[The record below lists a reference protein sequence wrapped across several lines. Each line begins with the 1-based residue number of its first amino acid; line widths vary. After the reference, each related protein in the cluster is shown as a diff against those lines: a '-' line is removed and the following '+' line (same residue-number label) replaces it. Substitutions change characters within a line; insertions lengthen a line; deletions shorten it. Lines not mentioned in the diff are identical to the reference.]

1 MFEIKTFSMVIFEK
15 LPWADLLIDFT
26 EFKLGF
32 SLKTFF
38 PPQML
43 WWRDCQRYLLY
54 LYSD

>member
-1 MFEIKTFSMVIFEK
+1 MFEIKIFSMVIFEK
-15 LPWADLLIDFT
+15 FPWTDLLIDFT

-43 WWRDCQRYLLY
+43 
-54 LYSD
+54 

>member
-26 EFKLGF
+26 ELKLGF
-32 SLKTFF
+32 SLKIFF

-43 WWRDCQRYLLY
+43 
-54 LYSD
+54 